1 MDMRRVALDDKYALA
16 QGSVF
21 LSGTQALV
29 RLPVVQRRRDIA
41 AGLNTGGFISGY
53 RGSPL
58 GAYDQALDRARRI
71 LAEHDIVFRHGVNED
86 LAATM
91 VWGSQ
96 QLNLFPKA
104 KKDGVFGI
112 WYGKGPGVDRSGDV
126 FRHANAAGTS
136 KFGGVLAVAGD
147 DHGAKSSTLPHQT
160 DHTFYGLMMPILYP
174 SSVHEYVEY
183 GLLGIAMSRYSG
195 CWVAFKVL
203 SETIEVTASVSLE
216 GEQRQIAL
224 PDASEFEMPPGGVN
238 IRILDD
244 WKDQDFLLQRYKVF
258 AALAFAK
265 KNHINRIIWDSP
277 KPRFGIITSGKSYED
292 VRQALEEIGITQE
305 IAASIGLRLY
315 KVGMPWPLEPDGV
328 RQFSEGLE
336 EVLVVEE
343 KRELIENQIKQQL
356 FNWRAD
362 VRPLVVGKVDEKGD
376 WLLHPENDLSV
387 GEIAHVIAARLARFY
402 DSERVRERL
411 AYYTARE
418 AAQKAFAPAIVR
430 KPYFCS
436 GCPHNTSTKAPAGS
450 RALAGIGCH
459 IMATWMDRNT
469 MTFTQMGGEGT
480 PWCGQ
485 APFTEER
492 HVFAN
497 LGDGTYYH
505 SGLLAIRQSVAAGVN
520 ITYKILFNDA
530 IAMTG
535 GQEFD
540 GPLSVPMIARQVAAE
555 GVSRIV
561 VVTDE
566 PEKYPSRDLP
576 SGIAI
581 HHRDELDTVQQRLR
595 DEPGVTILIYD
606 QTCAAEKRRRRKRG
620 TFPDPQKR
628 VFINDL
634 VCEGCGDCSVQSN
647 CVSVEPLE
655 TEFGRKRTI
664 NQSTCNKDY
673 SCLKGF
679 CPSFVTV
686 YGGELKKTE
695 VAGFDDLLRELP
707 APALPP
713 LVEPFNIFITGIGGT
728 GVVTIGALIGMA
740 AHLEGKAVSVL
751 DMAGLA
757 QKGGAVFSYV
767 RIGTPGNDLHAPK
780 ISTGDADALIAC
792 DAVVAASP
800 AGVDIISRDRT
811 AAVINT
817 HRTPV
822 ADFVLH
828 KNIDFRDD
836 AVRDILSKRSR
847 EDARAFIDATA
858 LATALFGD
866 SIATNMFMLG
876 YAYQQGL
883 VPVSAQAIERAIELN
898 GVAVETNL
906 RTFRSGRLAA
916 HDETAIRKL
925 ASSTLP
931 AGAPLAQT
939 LDEVIERRVRFL
951 TEYQNRAYGARYRRL
966 VERVRAAEAR
976 AVPGSTGLTAA
987 AARGYFKLLA
997 YKDEYEVARLYAT
1010 GGYIDSIKAQF
1021 TGAVRLEF
1029 NLAPPVLSR
1038 LDPATGRP
1046 KKRRFGAWML
1056 TAFKTLAKFK
1066 GLRGTPFD
1074 PFGHTA
1080 ERKLERALIAEYEAD
1095 LETIITALGRQNH
1108 SQAVELARLP
1118 EDIRGFG
1125 PVKAAAVEKARARR
1139 RALMAAFVPE
1149 AAPPQRNAA

>member
-1 MDMRRVALDDKYALA
+1 MDMRQVTLDDKYTLSA
-16 QGSVF
+16 GSIY

-29 RLPVVQRRRDIA
+29 RLPIVQRRRDMA
-41 AGLNTGGFISGY
+41 AGLHTGGFISGY

-58 GAYDQALDRARRI
+58 GAYDQALDRARHI
-71 LAEHDIVFRHGVNED
+71 LTEHDIVFRHGVNED

-136 KFGGVLAVAGD
+136 RYGGVLAIAGD

-183 GLLGIAMSRYSG
+183 GLLGFAMSRYSG

-216 GEQRQIAL
+216 GERRAILL
-224 PDASEFEMPPGGVN
+224 PGDDEFDMPPGGVN

-244 WKDQDFLLQRYKVF
+244 WKDQDFLLQRYKLF

-277 KPRFGIITSGKSYED
+277 NPRFGIITSGKSYED
-292 VRQALEEIGITQE
+292 VRQALEEIGITAE
-305 IAASIGLRLY
+305 IAARIGLRLY

-328 RQFSEGLE
+328 RHFSEGLE

-387 GEIAHVIAARLARFY
+387 GEIAHVIAARLSRFY

-411 AYYTARE
+411 AYYSARE
-418 AAQKAFAPAIVR
+418 AAQKTFAPAIIR

-436 GCPHNTSTKAPAGS
+436 GCPHNTSTKVPEGS

-540 GPLSVPMIARQVAAE
+540 GPLSVPLIARQVAAE
-555 GVSRIV
+555 GVKRIV

-566 PEKYPSRDLP
+566 PAKYDHSGLP
-576 SGIAI
+576 SGITV
-581 HHRDELDTVQQRLR
+581 HHRDDLDTLQRQLR
-595 DEPGVTILIYD
+595 EEHGVTILIYD

-620 TFPDPQKR
+620 SYPDPNKR
-628 VFINDL
+628 VFINEL

-655 TEFGRKRTI
+655 TEFGRKRII

-695 VAGFDDLLRELP
+695 VTGFDDLLRNLP
-707 APALPP
+707 APALPS
-713 LVEPFNIFITGIGGT
+713 LDEPFNIFITGIGGT

-767 RIGTPGNDLHAPK
+767 RLGAPGSDLHAPK

-800 AGVDIISRDRT
+800 AGVDIISKERT
-811 AAVINT
+811 AAVINA
-817 HRTPV
+817 HRAPV

-828 KNIDFRDD
+828 KDIDFRDT
-836 AVRDILSKRSR
+836 AVRDILIQRCRADSC
-847 EDARAFIDATA
+847 AFIDAT
-858 LATALFGD
+858 LIATALFGD

-876 YAYQQGL
+876 HAYQRGL
-883 VPVSAQAIERAIELN
+883 APVSADAIERAIELN
-898 GVAVETNL
+898 GVAIEMNI
-906 RTFRSGRLAA
+906 RAFRSGRLAA
-916 HDETAIRKL
+916 HDEAAIAKL
-925 ASSTLP
+925 AASALP
-931 AGAPLAQT
+931 AAAPPAHT
-939 LDEVIERRVRFL
+939 LDEIIARRAQYL
-951 TEYQNRAYGARYRRL
+951 TAYQNRAYAERYQER

-976 AVPGSTGLTAA
+976 AVPDSSELTEAV
-987 AARGYFKLLA
+987 ARGYFKLLA
-997 YKDEYEVARLYAT
+997 YKDEYEVARLYAKS
-1010 GGYIDSIKAQF
+1010 GFIDRIKAQF
-1021 TGAVRLEF
+1021 AGDVRLEF
-1029 NLAPPVLSR
+1029 NLAPPLLSR
-1038 LDPATGRP
+1038 PDPASGRP
-1046 KKRRFGAWML
+1046 KKRRFGSWML
-1056 TAFKTLAKFK
+1056 VAFKTLSKFK
-1066 GLRGTPFD
+1066 GLRGTPCD
-1074 PFGHTA
+1074 PFGYA
-1080 ERKLERALIAEYEAD
+1080 ADRKLERALIADYEAD
-1095 LETIITALGRQNH
+1095 VEMIIAALDRQTH
-1108 SQAVELARLP
+1108 GQAVELARLA

-1125 PVKAAAVEKARARR
+1125 PVKAAAAEKARARR
-1139 RALMAAFVPE
+1139 QTLRDAFALGST
-1149 AAPPQRNAA
+1149 PPQRNAA